1 LSLDQPDRLQQIDDA
16 IAEYLDAIDNNAPL
30 DEQIW
35 LERHPSIREEL
46 VEFLESER
54 DIGSALDGQLDRESP
69 VSDKAL
75 EDTADFTAHRVP
87 VSSETNTRPLERI
100 GSYDLLRL
108 LGQGGMGRVYEAV
121 DAAGN
126 PVAIKVLSRQWAR
139 SAESLQRFKQEGEIA
154 AAINHPRCVF
164 VKSADEDQGKPYI
177 VMELMSGETLKD
189 LVNKEGSLSVKQA
202 ASAIVDV
209 LEGLEEAHSY
219 GMIHRDIKPANCYVD
234 TDGRFKIGDF
244 GLARSV
250 EGSSDLTRTGGF
262 VGTPLYASPEQV
274 KGESLDVRTDIY
286 SVCATLYFLLTG
298 QAPFTGSTPT
308 NVIAKIVSE
317 NARPPRDLNPQVPR
331 RLEQIV
337 LRGLNRDRDLRYQT
351 AAELRHVLEP
361 FLSGRQAVTDWGRRV
376 AAYGLDCSLLG
387 IVGTTL
393 AIILVQQTGSPSV
406 PLTTYLL
413 LILPISCYYI
423 VSEVWWHASPGKRLL
438 RLEIVDSLTAE
449 PPSTRK
455 RIQRIVIALAL
466 CGAGTDLLLYGFGD
480 PSQETTWVSLQW
492 SGYLASLV
500 LVTLPLIIQRGG
512 RILLHDW
519 ASGTMVVDSR
529 KISSPHVVTKQA
541 IECRIASLSHRGFPD
556 LLGEYTVTGL
566 LWASG
571 KNAVLSARDAKLD
584 REVWIQLAPCSK
596 PALPESRQTC
606 SRTTRLRWLTGG
618 TEGEW
623 RWDAFLAFQ
632 GAPLKHWVTPE
643 STLGWSATREI
654 LRQLTEELEAGHR
667 DGSAVEASSVDQVWR
682 DARGRIALLDWSFNE
697 AGTELPSS
705 SEEQQA
711 DLGGPESHEADSD
724 FEPTSNCDPKLQP
737 ADIALLRES
746 ARLALCGVSKPFSS
760 PAAPVDAILPLHARG
775 FLASLVPVYP
785 DEGKQISATD
795 LLADFNSSS
804 HRPTV
809 ASFENRAIGLG
820 AAVFTCAFVVGIL
833 VAFCRLGNIVI
844 IGKLSD
850 SMLVTAAVD
859 WALTNEVNYDRL
871 AKATEGC
878 PTTQQLRDWLDKRD
892 ELLLRWE
899 TEYEHRIEQA
909 GNFNRTILASQNVF
923 PSSPL
928 LSQLSKVQFEWVS
941 DNFEEQL
948 WALNWQKEGAREQVD
963 LKLIP
968 KLARAAE
975 DAKSFDL
982 LRGGPTKVILVAIA
996 PLLSLVVWIGVLRG
1010 GIAMWLSGLRV
1021 VDSAGNPA
1029 SWWLHLLRAFL
1040 TVLPLIVVQFLITT
1054 IDLYAP
1060 GWLFVS
1066 AILAQVELGLFVLFA
1081 VLILAFP
1088 RRAPQD
1094 MLLGTHLVP
1103 K

>member
-1 LSLDQPDRLQQIDDA
+1 VDPTDRLEQIDDA
-16 IAEYLDAIDNNAPL
+16 IAEYLGAIDTKAPL
-30 DEQIW
+30 DEQLW
-35 LERHPSIREEL
+35 LERHSSIREEL
-46 VEFLESER
+46 VEFLEGER
-54 DIGSALDGQLDRESP
+54 DIGSALAGQLDQESP
-69 VSDKAL
+69 ASDKAL
-75 EDTADFTAHRVP
+75 EDTTDFTAHRAP
-87 VSSETNTRPLERI
+87 VNSEANTRPLDRI

-108 LGQGGMGRVYEAV
+108 LGQGGMGRVYEAI

-126 PVAIKVLSRQWAR
+126 PVAVKVLSRQWAR
-139 SAESLQRFKQEGEIA
+139 SAESLKRFKQEGEIA

-189 LVNKEGSLSVKQA
+189 LVNTQGSLTIQQA
-202 ASAIVDV
+202 VSAIVDV
-209 LEGLEEAHSY
+209 LEGLEEAHSC

-234 TDGRFKIGDF
+234 TDGRIKLGDF

-250 EGSSDLTRTGGF
+250 EGTSDLTRTGSF

-274 KGESLDVRTDIY
+274 KGESLGVSTDIY

-298 QAPFTGSTPT
+298 QAPFTGSSPT

-317 NARPPRDLNPQVPR
+317 NPRLPRELNPRVPR
-331 RLEQIV
+331 RLEHIV
-337 LRGLNRDRDLRYQT
+337 MRGLNRDRNLRYRT
-351 AAELRHVLEP
+351 AAELRHALEP
-361 FLSGRQAVTDWGRRV
+361 FLSGRQAVADWGRRV

-393 AIILVQQTGSPSV
+393 AMFLVQQIGSPTV
-406 PLTTYLL
+406 PFSTYLV
-413 LILPISCYYI
+413 LILPLTCYF
-423 VSEVWWHASPGKRLL
+423 VVFEVLGHASPGKRLL

-449 PPSTRK
+449 PPSRL
-455 RIQRIVIALAL
+455 RRLQRTVMALAL
-466 CGAGTDLLLYGFGD
+466 GGVGTDLLLYGLGD
-480 PSQETTWVSLQW
+480 PTQETKWVTLQW

-500 LVTLPLIIQRGG
+500 LVMLPLVILRGG
-512 RILLHDW
+512 RMLLHDW
-519 ASGTMVVDSR
+519 ASRTMVVDSR
-529 KISSPHVVTKQA
+529 KSSPQNAVVNRT
-541 IECRIASLSHRGFPD
+541 ITYRNSILSHRGYPEM
-556 LLGEYTVTGL
+556 LGDYTVTGL

-571 KNAVLSARDAKLD
+571 KHAVLSARDTKLD
-584 REVWIQLAPCSK
+584 RDVWIQLAPGSE

-618 TEGEW
+618 TEEGW
-623 RWDAFLAFQ
+623 RWDAFLAFE

-643 STLGWSATREI
+643 STFDWSATREI
-654 LRQLTEELEAGHR
+654 LRQLIEELEAGHR
-667 DGSAVEASSVDQVWR
+667 DGSAVKVSSVDQVWR
-682 DARGRIALLDWSFNE
+682 DDRGRIALLDWSFHE

-705 SEEQQA
+705 REKQQA

-724 FEPTSNCDPKLQP
+724 FEPTSNSDPKLQP

-746 ARLALCGVSKPFSS
+746 ARLALCGVSRPFSS
-760 PAAPVDAILPLHARG
+760 PAAPVEAILPLHARS
-775 FLASLVPVYP
+775 FLASLVPVDP
-785 DEGKQISATD
+785 DEGKQRSATD
-795 LLADFNSSS
+795 LLADFKSSA
-804 HRPTV
+804 HRSTI
-809 ASFENRAIGLG
+809 ASLENRAIGLG
-820 AAVFTCAFVVGIL
+820 AAVFTCAFLVGIL
-833 VAFCRLGNIVI
+833 VAFCRMGNNVI

-871 AKATEGC
+871 AKATEGS
-878 PTTQQLRDWLDKRD
+878 PTTQQLRNWLDKRD

-899 TEYEHRIEQA
+899 TEYVLRFEQA
-909 GNFNRTILASQNVF
+909 GNFNRTILANQNVF
-923 PSSPL
+923 PSTSL
-928 LSQLSKVQFEWVS
+928 LPQLSKVHFEWAS

-975 DAKSFDL
+975 DAKSSDL
-982 LRGGPTKVILVAIA
+982 LRGGPTKVILVALA

-1054 IDLYAP
+1054 IDLVAP

-1066 AILAQVELGLFVLFA
+1066 TILAQVELGLFVLFA

>member
-1 LSLDQPDRLQQIDDA
+1 MEPKDRLEQIDDA
-16 IAEYLDAIDNNAPL
+16 IAEYLGAIDTNAPL
-30 DEQIW
+30 DEQLW

-54 DIGSALDGQLDRESP
+54 DIGSALGGQHDRESP
-69 VSDKAL
+69 ASDKAL

-87 VSSETNTRPLERI
+87 ISSEANTRPLERI

-126 PVAIKVLSRQWAR
+126 PVAVKVLSPQWTR
-139 SAESLQRFKQEGEIA
+139 SAESLKRFKQEGEIA

-189 LVNKEGSLSVKQA
+189 LVNKEGLLTVKKA
-202 ASAIVDV
+202 VSTIVDV
-209 LEGLEEAHSY
+209 LEGLEEAHSC

-234 TDGRFKIGDF
+234 TDGRIKLGDF

-250 EGSSDLTRTGGF
+250 ESTSDLTRTGGF

-308 NVIAKIVSE
+308 SVIAKIVSE
-317 NARPPRDLNPQVPR
+317 NARPLRELNPQVPK

-351 AAELRHVLEP
+351 AAELRHALEP
-361 FLSGRQAVTDWGRRV
+361 FVSGRQAITDWGRRV

-387 IVGTTL
+387 IVGATL
-393 AIILVQQTGSPSV
+393 AILLIQQTGSPVV
-406 PLTTYLL
+406 PLSTYLL
-413 LILPISCYYI
+413 LILPLTFYFI
-423 VSEVWWHASPGKRLL
+423 VFEVWGHASPGKRLL
-438 RLEIVDSLTAE
+438 RLEIVNSLTAE
-449 PPSTRK
+449 PPSRL
-455 RIQRIVIALAL
+455 RRMQRTVIALTL
-466 CGAGTDLLLYGFGD
+466 GVGTDFLLYGLGD
-480 PSQETTWVSLQW
+480 PTKETTWVTLQW

-500 LVTLPLIIQRGG
+500 LVTLPLVILRGG
-512 RILLHDW
+512 RMLLHDW

-529 KISSPHVVTKQA
+529 KFSSPHVVTKQA

-584 REVWIQLAPCSK
+584 REVWIQLTPNSE
-596 PALPESRQTC
+596 PVLPESRQTC

-623 RWDAFLAFQ
+623 RWDAFLAFE

-643 STLGWSATREI
+643 STFGWSATREI
-654 LRQLTEELEAGHR
+654 LRQLIEELEAGHR
-667 DGSAVEASSVDQVWR
+667 DGSAVEVASVDQVWR

-711 DLGGPESHEADSD
+711 DLGGSESHEADSD
-724 FEPTSNCDPKLQP
+724 FEPTSNSDPKLQP

-760 PAAPVDAILPLHARG
+760 PAAPVEAILPLHARS
-775 FLASLVPVYP
+775 FLASLVPMDT
-785 DEGKQISATD
+785 DEGKQLSATD
-795 LLADFNSSS
+795 LLADFNSSA

-809 ASFENRAIGLG
+809 ASFENRAVGLG
-820 AAVFTCAFVVGIL
+820 AAVFTCAFVVGSLI
-833 VAFCRLGNIVI
+833 AFCRLGNSVI

-850 SMLVTAAVD
+850 SMLVTVAVD

-878 PTTQQLRDWLDKRD
+878 PAPQQLRNWLDKRD
-892 ELLLRWE
+892 ELLLHWE

-909 GNFNRTILASQNVF
+909 GNFNRTILAKQNVF
-923 PSSPL
+923 PSTSL
-928 LSQLSKVQFEWVS
+928 LFQLSKVQFEWVS

-948 WALNWQKEGAREQVD
+948 WALNWQKEGARAQVD

-975 DAKSFDL
+975 DAKSSDL
-982 LRGGPTKVILVAIA
+982 LRGGPTRVFLVVLS
-996 PLLSLVVWIGVLRG
+996 PLLALMVWIGVLRG

-1029 SWWLHLLRAFL
+1029 SWWLQLLRAFL

-1066 AILAQVELGLFVLFA
+1066 TILAQVELGLFVLFA